1 MHFHKE
7 SHSLPNPTIN
17 TPATMGITVFPIQT
31 TQQLGPLLKA
41 LRKQQG
47 LTQDQLAEQLG
58 ITRQAVSALERKPEA
73 ATFERLMRVWAILNV
88 EVSLN
93 LRNNGSSNP
102 SEEAW

>member
-1 MHFHKE
+1 MV
-7 SHSLPNPTIN
+7 T
-17 TPATMGITVFPIQT
+17 TVFLVQT
-31 TQQLGPLLKA
+31 PQQLGPLLKA

-88 EVSLN
+88 EVSLT
-93 LRNNGSSNP
+93 LRNDGASNP
-102 SEEAW
+102 SREVW

>member
-1 MHFHKE
+1 MRN
-7 SHSLPNPTIN
+7 STIN

-58 ITRQAVSALERKPEA
+58 ITRQAVSALERKPEG

>member
-1 MHFHKE
+1 M
-7 SHSLPNPTIN
+7 
-17 TPATMGITVFPIQT
+17 AITAFPIQKA
-31 TQQLGPLLKA
+31 QQLGPVLRA

-93 LRNNGSSNP
+93 PRNDSTSNP